1 MSNPA
6 ADATGALVRTGAP
19 AGTTTTTPNPGRGN
33 RRQGCGTGGRGRGN
47 DAQSRASV
55 VTDVI
60 KTIEGRYGEMVV
72 TRGPDHT
79 YVGMDIHFDSE
90 GQATVIMKE
99 YIEECIRDFQED
111 CTTHAR
117 SPAASHLFDVDE
129 ACPKLGETRR
139 KLFHSITAK
148 MLFVANRARPD
159 VQPTISFLSSRV
171 TCADEDDWKKLKRLL
186 QYLHGTIDM
195 PLTLSIDNMSVIKTW
210 VDAAYG
216 VHNDMRSQTGG
227 AIMMGKGVL
236 HSKSSKQKINVES
249 STEAELV
256 GASDFVSQTIWTRNF
271 IEAQGY
277 KVDDSEFFQD
287 NMSAMRMERNG
298 RQSAGQRSRHINI
311 RYFFIKDRISKGEIN
326 LIHCPTAIM
335 IADYFTKPLQGALFV
350 KFRNIIM
357 GITHFSTLDEPTP
370 VVLRSVLES
379 PDSKLKNPDL
389 RMTSTPDPAT
399 TSDVAAELPLTGRV
413 SWASV
418 VRGQQPLTI
427 KD

>member
-1 MSNPA
+1 MEPEDVDAVTTLKA
-6 ADATGALVRTGAP
+6 ARSHHERKSA
-19 AGTTTTTPNPGRGN
+19 
-33 RRQGCGTGGRGRGN
+33 
-47 DAQSRASV
+47 
-55 VTDVI
+55 
-60 KTIEGRYGEMVV
+60 
-72 TRGPDHT
+72 
-79 YVGMDIHFDSE
+79 
-90 GQATVIMKE
+90 
-99 YIEECIRDFQED
+99 RDFQED

-236 HSKSSKQKINVES
+236 HSKSSKQKINVKS